1 MGERNGEITIRV
13 RVPDGMERLFEREV
27 KALVKAFE
35 GERKGPRVTLD
46 EVFGIVRSEKSAKE
60 LRLEAYEELF
70 G

>member
-1 MGERNGEITIRV
+1 MGEITLRV
-13 RVPDGMERLFEREV
+13 RVPDGMELLFEREV

-35 GERKGPRVTLD
+35 GGKKRPRVTLD
-46 EVFGIVRSEKSAKE
+46 DVFGIVRSEKSAKE

>member
-1 MGERNGEITIRV
+1 MGEITLRV

-27 KALVKAFE
+27 KALVRAFE
-35 GERKGPRVTLD
+35 GGKKGPRVTLD
-46 EVFGIVRSEKSAKE
+46 DVFGIVKSEKSAKE